1 MSPPDNDRQGSIV
14 LATQNSESEHPT
26 QTTPTHAAMQVVD
39 LLFNGVVFYVNPF
52 LGAPR
57 IAQLEEQ
64 LFKHGALKT
73 PHSKLQDDSDWQSN
87 TLKTTHIITEDYDF
101 ADYKHAS
108 ARGIHIVTLP
118 AYDRQV
124 ISEAVQD
131 YGGSFERDI
140 NKNVTHLIALTTNGD
155 KYSYVMEHPELEIKV
170 VLPHWFQVCCNL
182 KRRFPEDDNFEVQQ
196 DAIQTGAPQLFSNS
210 VKTVATF
217 LNTPNPSGPQFLR
230 GLNIIMARDLHIV
243 PELKR
248 RFIERIEEAGGSVAN
263 EDDYSSDMIDIVIC
277 RFRIG
282 ALYTQAARDGKTVAS
297 ADWLLHVLQTG
308 TLPSPKASLLHYPIP
323 NDPIA
328 GMTEFVMT
336 ISNYTGPIREYLK
349 RMIVAVGAVY
359 KPTMSS
365 RAAPEPTTHIIC
377 GNASGEKYE
386 KGQEWNVKVVN
397 HLWLE
402 DCFQSWVLQSEA
414 KPRYTLFPVHNQLS
428 QVFGTKINPQ
438 EIDDWVEE
446 LAEKDLVKAEPEP
459 EPEFAPIVPA
469 ETGPAEPDQPENH
482 ANLDKQ
488 IQGGDDG
495 RPVKIQPESPKKP
508 TLQKHRMT
516 TIDNDKTSSPPS
528 KAAQSSTKSSKA
540 TEKDASP
547 APSTSAP
554 GSVLVYS
561 RQRGAALK
569 ASKALE
575 QNAADMNTYQEERQN
590 EKKALKKRKRVLL
603 DDVSVS
609 KDGDDDDEGDESEND
624 MDIDRST
631 PSKKPAS
638 PTKKRRATRRGS
650 TSGTPARSDDEEDNT
665 LANSSREAISI
676 DSPKAPSK
684 RKRTLVSA
692 VAIKEPS
699 DSSMS
704 PPVEESKAPKE
715 SKESKDSRT
724 VKYLRTGITEHATR
738 TEKFLSGI
746 AQAKFVVRK
755 EYLNACIDANE
766 VLNEN
771 DYRLADPEGKQEYDV
786 RLYEALDRAKSKKVF
801 ENCLIYISP
810 STQPKPAQLK
820 PLVEI
825 GGGKAVFLKR
835 VDLKFLKEKIKAS
848 QPPKTKDDEASTSED
863 DDGTKEETI
872 VVVSCE
878 EDMEMWKQL
887 QEVGARVYSKELI
900 LQGLLLQ
907 QLDLGD
913 TTNEPKLF
921 KVPTPEEM
929 EERRRKFESEKPAL
943 FFKPKMLEFATNA
956 TKPATA
962 HSSASSP
969 TPATRTPLIPNDSSQ
984 APAIVNSRQFY
995 EYQQKQQQTPLPQQQ
1010 QPAQLRRASIT
1021 KRPKT
1026 ASSAQDDEFG
1036 FDDLDDIDFH
1046 DDDFLNL
1053 EDDAS
1058 KPANVSQ
1065 TASSSSSAT
1074 SSADATPT
1082 AGINS
1087 ATATTSTAAPA
1098 TPAFIPKSKSTI
1110 VVRASQRGNPLL
1122 QFIRNVPYEYGDI
1135 VPDYAVGLTSC
1146 ILFLSIR
1153 YHRLHPEYIFNRIAD
1168 LGKSYVLR
1176 VILILVDVDS
1186 HQQAIRELTRVGMA
1200 NDLTVI
1206 CAWSNEEAA
1215 RYIETFKAY
1224 EYKAPD
1230 AIKERIENDY
1240 LSKLTDALTQIQSI
1254 NKTDVVTLSSTFG
1267 SLKNIM
1273 DASVDEL
1280 GLLPGF
1286 GERKVK
1292 RLLEAFDQ
1300 PFAIDPKKRRHRSKK

>member
-1 MSPPDNDRQGSIV
+1 MSPPDNNRQGSVV
-14 LATQNSESEHPT
+14 LATQNSESEHLT
-26 QTTPTHAAMQVVD
+26 QNTSTHLATHVVD

-52 LGAPR
+52 LGVPR
-57 IAQLEEQ
+57 IAQLEEL

-73 PHSKLQDDSDWQSN
+73 QHSKLQDDSDWQSN
-87 TLKTTHIITEDYDF
+87 TFKTTHIITEDYDF

-118 AYDRQV
+118 AFDRQV

-140 NKNVTHLIALTTNGD
+140 NKNVTHLLALTTNGD
-155 KYSYVMEHPELEIKV
+155 KYNYVMEHPELEIKV

-182 KRRFPEDDNFEVQQ
+182 KRRFPETIYLFPNPPLQDDNFEVQQ
-196 DAIQTGAPQLFSNS
+196 DVVQTGAPQLFSNS
-210 VKTVATF
+210 VKTVAAF
-217 LNTPNPSGPQFLR
+217 LNTPNSNCPQFLR
-230 GLNIIMARDLHIV
+230 GLNIILARDLHIM

-248 RFIERIEEAGGSVAN
+248 RFIERIEEAGGSVVD

-282 ALYTQAARDGKTVAS
+282 ALYTQAAQDGKTVAS

-328 GMTEFVMT
+328 GMTELVMT

-446 LAEKDLVKAEPEP
+446 LAEKSLVKAEPESESAPMEPKEP
-459 EPEFAPIVPA
+459 EPEHI
-469 ETGPAEPDQPENH
+469 EPDQPENDT
-482 ANLDKQ
+482 NVDNQ
-488 IQGGDDG
+488 IQGEDDG
-495 RPVKIQPESPKKP
+495 QPIKIQPESPKKP
-508 TLQKHRMT
+508 TLQKHRKAT
-516 TIDNDKTSSPPS
+516 FVEDHKSTLSS
-528 KAAQSSTKSSKA
+528 KVAQSSLTKSTETS
-540 TEKDASP
+540 EKDASP
-547 APSTSAP
+547 APLTSAP
-554 GSVLVYS
+554 GNVLVYS

-603 DDVSVS
+603 DDISIS
-609 KDGDDDDEGDESEND
+609 KDGDDDEEGEESEND
-624 MDIDRST
+624 MDVDTST
-631 PSKKPAS
+631 SSRKPAS
-638 PTKKRRATRRGS
+638 PTKKRRATRKGS
-650 TSGTPARSDDEEDNT
+650 TSGTPTRSDDEEVNT
-665 LANSSREAISI
+665 SVNSSREAISV

-684 RKRTLVSA
+684 RKRAIVSA
-692 VAIKEPS
+692 VAIQGAS

-704 PPVEESKAPKE
+704 PPIEESKVVKDLKE
-715 SKESKDSRT
+715 SKEPKETRT
-724 VKYLRTGITEHATR
+724 IKYLRTGISKDLTAKELKQLKALGIVEAKNVEDCTHIVAEHAAR

-746 AQAKFVVRK
+746 AQAKFIVRK

-766 VLNEN
+766 ILDEN
-771 DYRLADPEGKQEYDV
+771 DYRLADPEGKHEYDV
-786 RLYEALDRAKSKKVF
+786 KLYEALDRAKSKKVF
-801 ENCLIYISP
+801 ESCLIYISP

-848 QPPKTKDDEASTSED
+848 QLSDVKDEEASTSSED
-863 DDGTKEETI
+863 DDGIKEKETI

-878 EDMEMWKQL
+878 EDVEMWKQL

-913 TTNEPKLF
+913 T
-921 KVPTPEEM
+921 
-929 EERRRKFESEKPAL
+929 
-943 FFKPKMLEFATNA
+943 
-956 TKPATA
+956 
-962 HSSASSP
+962 
-969 TPATRTPLIPNDSSQ
+969 
-984 APAIVNSRQFY
+984 Y
-995 EYQQKQQQTPLPQQQ
+995 
-1010 QPAQLRRASIT
+1010 SI
-1021 KRPKT
+1021 
-1026 ASSAQDDEFG
+1026 A
-1036 FDDLDDIDFH
+1036 
-1046 DDDFLNL
+1046 
-1053 EDDAS
+1053 
-1058 KPANVSQ
+1058 
-1065 TASSSSSAT
+1065 
-1074 SSADATPT
+1074 
-1082 AGINS
+1082 
-1087 ATATTSTAAPA
+1087 
-1098 TPAFIPKSKSTI
+1098 
-1110 VVRASQRGNPLL
+1110 
-1122 QFIRNVPYEYGDI
+1122 
-1135 VPDYAVGLTSC
+1135 
-1146 ILFLSIR
+1146 
-1153 YHRLHPEYIFNRIAD
+1153 
-1168 LGKSYVLR
+1168 
-1176 VILILVDVDS
+1176 
-1186 HQQAIRELTRVGMA
+1186 
-1200 NDLTVI
+1200 
-1206 CAWSNEEAA
+1206 
-1215 RYIETFKAY
+1215 
-1224 EYKAPD
+1224 
-1230 AIKERIENDY
+1230 
-1240 LSKLTDALTQIQSI
+1240 
-1254 NKTDVVTLSSTFG
+1254 
-1267 SLKNIM
+1267 
-1273 DASVDEL
+1273 
-1280 GLLPGF
+1280 
-1286 GERKVK
+1286 
-1292 RLLEAFDQ
+1292 
-1300 PFAIDPKKRRHRSKK
+1300 